1 MSSYFVQTSRQLHND
16 YERPQNVD
24 VILASKYTGIPT
36 RISCGCTVPR
46 RPAVMDPPGHELLST
61 HLGTLHYAL
70 ASLLSP
76 GTEVNGTTKQ
86 ISPEKLNMK

>member
-1 MSSYFVQTSRQLHND
+1 M
-16 YERPQNVD
+16 
-24 VILASKYTGIPT
+24 ILASKYSEIPIW
-36 RISCGCTVPR
+36 ISHGCTVPH
-46 RPAVMDPPGHELLST
+46 RPEFTCCDGPPPESELLST

-76 GTEVNGTTKQ
+76 DTEVNGTTKQ